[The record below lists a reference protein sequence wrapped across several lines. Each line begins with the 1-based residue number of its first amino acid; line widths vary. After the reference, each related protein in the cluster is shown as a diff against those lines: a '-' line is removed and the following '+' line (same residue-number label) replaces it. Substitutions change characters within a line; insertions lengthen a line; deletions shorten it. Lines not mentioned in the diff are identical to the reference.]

1 MSNEQIFLIF
11 PNFLICSSKGYTGF
25 LDFKVEIFSQ
35 IVRQLISFICFTEV
49 PFYLQQIKSVT
60 RRLRI
65 PKYYELL
72 VVICEKKLV
81 PVKMF
86 KAPSHSCSIEQL
98 FREISQNFQ
107 RTINAVA
114 FFLITFQPQPYAS
127 NFTKK
132 QTILQMFFSEFY

>member
-72 VVICEKKLV
+72 VAICEKKLV
-81 PVKMF
+81 PVEMF

-98 FREISQNFQ
+98 F
-107 RTINAVA
+107 
-114 FFLITFQPQPYAS
+114 
-127 NFTKK
+127 
-132 QTILQMFFSEFY
+132 